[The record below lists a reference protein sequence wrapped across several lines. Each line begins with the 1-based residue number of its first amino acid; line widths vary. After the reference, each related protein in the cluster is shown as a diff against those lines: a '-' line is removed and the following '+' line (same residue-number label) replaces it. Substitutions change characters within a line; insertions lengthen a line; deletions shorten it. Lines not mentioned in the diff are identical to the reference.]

1 MMMRNVQRVSVLSL
15 IGALSLI
22 CPRPLFPQGSAGS
35 EGGLEPRWLVDI
47 PTAGMLAKGTFAFDL
62 DFYREGGVLL
72 GFTAGIID
80 RMSLSLSYGGS
91 RIIGSQSPVMNSY
104 PGVAIRIRVIEENF
118 ALPAIAIGFDTQGK
132 EGYLKDRKRYLVKS
146 PGLYAVVSKNYKLL
160 GYLSLHG
167 GVNYSLEQSDNSNI
181 NGFFGIEKTAGPFL
195 SLIAEYNLARNDPDD
210 GGVARGRGYLNTA
223 IKCSLGS
230 GLTLGF
236 ALKDMLRNSGDVSV
250 GTRTVSVEYVNFF

>member
-1 MMMRNVQRVSVLSL
+1 MHNPLRSRVAVLIAVL
-15 IGALSLI
+15 FINGAQPAVS
-22 CPRPLFPQGSAGS
+22 QGSAGS

-62 DFYREGGVLL
+62 DFYQEGGVLL
-72 GFTAGIID
+72 GFTAGVID
-80 RMSLSLSYGGS
+80 RLSIGLSYGGS
-91 RIIGSQSPVMNSY
+91 RIIGSQSPIMNSY
-104 PGVAIRIRVIEENF
+104 PGVAIRIRIIEENF
-118 ALPAIAIGFDTQGK
+118 VLPAIAVGFDTQGK
-132 EGYLKDRKRYLVKS
+132 EGYLKDRKRYLIKS

-167 GVNYSLEQSDNSNI
+167 GANYSLEQSDNSNV
-181 NGFFGIEKTAGPFL
+181 NVFFGVEKTAGPFL
-195 SLIAEYNLARNDPDD
+195 SLIMEYNLARNDPD
-210 GGVARGRGYLNTA
+210 GSGVGRGRGYLNAA

-236 ALKDMLRNSGDVSV
+236 ALKDMLRNAGDVSV